1 MRVEFLVR
9 GKKAKAAFEDV
20 ALPEGVTRK
29 PGTYKAKGGEL
40 YFFTFGAEGNT
51 LDAAERLARV
61 RDSLPSDQNVKLLE
75 DGASAKFGENLY
87 PLFSDF
93 ERGLREA
100 FIIATCAIKGNFD
113 AKSVKDVE
121 GDGLKE
127 LETKLF
133 FDHEFRE
140 KVAAIGA
147 NSLLTKDDIIE
158 QVASLVEYTPWDALF
173 DEGDMPSL
181 RANFKEIRDRRND
194 IMHFHRMSLETY
206 RSTKALLKKANAE
219 IAACIDR
226 MHTDVDYPKKKA
238 ENAREAVRI
247 IDANAAVRASVSG
260 LVDAVASMTERYASL
275 SGVTGLSAAITEM
288 AKVDGLSASAANA
301 VDIGGLNKAL
311 AGAVNTGAIA
321 TLSSNPAFLEAANKV
336 AEQQRAMYSEMLA
349 NMPMLKS
356 SHVFDHMEGLGAL
369 QATRSKLL
377 ESKGPSLIQ
386 IQATSASLI
395 EAANSS
401 FVAGMNYGAL
411 FGAVENDGLD
421 DSNDND
427 DSGLDEPDSSL
438 ADGSDASEEQ

>member
-9 GKKAKAAFEDV
+9 GKKTKAAFEGV
-20 ALPEGVTRK
+20 SLTAGVTRK
-29 PGTYKAKGGEL
+29 PGSYKAKGGEL
-40 YFFTFGAEGNT
+40 YFFTFEAEGNT

-121 GDGLKE
+121 EDGLKE

-133 FDHEFRE
+133 YDHEFRG

-147 NSLLTKDDIIE
+147 NNLLTKDDIIE
-158 QVASLVEYTPWDALF
+158 QLASLVEHTPWDALF
-173 DEGDMPSL
+173 DGDDMPSL

-206 RSTKALLKKANAE
+206 RSTKALLKKVNAE
-219 IAACIDR
+219 IAACIER

-238 ENAREAVRI
+238 ENARKAVRI
-247 IDANAAVRASVSG
+247 IDANAAARASMGG
-260 LVDAVASMTERYASL
+260 LADAVTSMTERYTNL
-275 SGVTGLSAAITEM
+275 SGATGLNAAIATM
-288 AKVDGLSASAANA
+288 ASVNGLSASIAGA
-301 VDIGGLNKAL
+301 VDIGGVNKAL
-311 AGAVNTGAIA
+311 ADAMNVGAIA

-336 AEQQRAMYSEMLA
+336 AEEQRTMSSRILSS
-349 NMPMLKS
+349 MPTPKM
-356 SHVFDHMEGLGAL
+356 SHVFDHTEELNVL
-369 QATRSKLL
+369 QGTRGKLL
-377 ESKGPSLIQ
+377 ESMGPSLEQ
-386 IQATSASLI
+386 FQATSASLI
-395 EAANSS
+395 EAASSS
-401 FVAGMNYGAL
+401 FVAGMNYGVL
-411 FGAVENDGLD
+411 FGAVENGGLN

-438 ADGSDASEEQ
+438 ADDSDAIEGQ